1 MDKVSE
7 TYQLSP
13 GPATISMPALLG
25 LYHEDI
31 NDAAAYVDI
40 VGPAGASYIAAH
52 ELVTGY
58 LGFGLGTCKSL
69 YGYVRCEDVG
79 ENQDRREV
87 VAVEYTELALS
98 LHGNSLGSVQED
110 PWFAPDGYD
119 VETSWDLGSDRDVSQ
134 ADLRDFV
141 SMFLHQT
148 KRWCESYNT
157 PAAFTF
163 VLTGSE
169 ESLRD
174 GKVQLA
180 IREAVLTCNHS
191 TIVEF
196 TSSHNYVTARGAA
209 KMATLP
215 TNDMPE
221 KARNFQLYR

>member
-1 MDKVSE
+1 
-7 TYQLSP
+7 
-13 GPATISMPALLG
+13 
-25 LYHEDI
+25 
-31 NDAAAYVDI
+31 
-40 VGPAGASYIAAH
+40 
-52 ELVTGY
+52 
-58 LGFGLGTCKSL
+58 
-69 YGYVRCEDVG
+69 
-79 ENQDRREV
+79 
-87 VAVEYTELALS
+87 
-98 LHGNSLGSVQED
+98 VQED

-119 VETSWDLGSDRDVSQ
+119 VETSWDLGSDRDASQ

-157 PAAFTF
+157 PTAFTF